1 MDPIAWIAAEIVPH
15 ETDVRQWLRRSTLRG
30 VDVDDVVQEAY
41 ARIAASAGLA
51 AVREPRAYFFT
62 VVRNLALE
70 QMRRARVTP
79 IAAVADLQ
87 SSFIVDEGADPE
99 QVAADRDE
107 LRQVLAMIERLPD
120 RLKQVLRLRRI
131 DGLPQKE
138 IARRLGVP
146 ESTVEKR
153 AAKALKLLLA
163 ELRAGNAKDDL
174 NSGSGRRGWR

>member
-1 MDPIAWIAAEIVPH
+1 MQDPIAWIAAEIVPH

-41 ARIAASAGLA
+41 ARIAASPGLA

-70 QMRRARVTP
+70 QMRRAKVTP

-99 QVAADRDE
+99 RIVADRDE

-120 RLKQVLRLRRI
+120 KLKQVLRMRRI
-131 DGLPQKE
+131 EGLPQRE

-146 ESTVEKR
+146 ESTIEKR

-163 ELRAGNAKDDL
+163 ELR
-174 NSGSGRRGWR
+174 SGQPETDADRGGSRRWR